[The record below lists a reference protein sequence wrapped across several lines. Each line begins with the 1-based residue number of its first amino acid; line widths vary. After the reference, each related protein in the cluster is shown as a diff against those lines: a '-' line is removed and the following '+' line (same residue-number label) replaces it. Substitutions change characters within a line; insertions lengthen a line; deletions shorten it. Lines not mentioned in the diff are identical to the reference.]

1 MTQLEMARRN
11 SITPEMELVA
21 RVEGLDAEWVR
32 AQVAQGLMVIPANRQ
47 HKNLQAAA
55 VGKGTS
61 VKVNANIG
69 TSPLRVDMAVEQR
82 KLSEAL
88 RAGADAVMDLSTGGD
103 IDAIRKE
110 ILAQCPV
117 PLGTVP
123 LYQVAR
129 EAGNKYNMSM
139 SGYMDVLRRQ
149 AEQGVDFI
157 TVHAGVT
164 RKVIPHLEKRLMK
177 SVSRGGAM
185 LLSWMMHHNKENYLY
200 ENYDE
205 ILALAKEYD
214 MTLSL
219 GDGMRPGCLHD
230 ATDEAQIQE
239 LRTLGELQQRA
250 VEAGVQVMIEGPGH
264 IPYDQIQK
272 NIQLEKELCHNAP
285 FYVLGPL
292 PTDIAA
298 GYDHIACAIGGALAA
313 FSGADFLCYVTPKEH
328 IGLPDP
334 DDVYQG
340 VIVTKLAAHIAD
352 VARGNPKAIARNLEM
367 AKARLAV
374 DWKGMQEHSLDPEN
388 FARIRREECARNSN
402 LVDEKYCSM
411 CGDFCVFE
419 QKIDLTGQ
427 K

>member
-1 MTQLEMARRN
+1 MTQLEQARRGN
-11 SITPEMELVA
+11 VTPEMELVA
-21 RVEGLDAEWVR
+21 RVEGMD
-32 AQVAQGLMVIPANRQ
+32 VAVVLARVADGSLVIPANRQ
-47 HKNLQAAA
+47 HSNLIAMG

-61 VKVNANIG
+61 VKINANIG
-69 TSPLRVDMAVEQR
+69 TSPLRVDLDIERR
-82 KLSEAL
+82 KLKEAL
-88 RAGADAVMDLSTGGD
+88 RGGADAVMDLSTGGD
-103 IDAIRKE
+103 IDAIRAE
-110 ILAQCPV
+110 ILAECPV

-123 LYQVAR
+123 LYQVAK
-129 EAGNKYNMSM
+129 EAGDKKAMTM
-139 SGYMDVLRRQ
+139 ALYMDVLRRQ

-157 TVHAGVT
+157 TIHAGIT
-164 RKVIPHLEKRLMK
+164 RRVVPHLERRLMK
-177 SVSRGGAM
+177 SVSRGGAI
-185 LLSWMMHHNKENYLY
+185 LLAWMRHHDKDNFLY
-200 ENYDE
+200 EGFDE
-205 ILALAKEYD
+205 VLALAKQYD

-230 ATDEAQIQE
+230 ATDGAQLEE

-264 IPYDQIQK
+264 IPYNEIQK
-272 NIQLEKELCHNAP
+272 NIELEKDICHNAP

-313 FSGADFLCYVTPKEH
+313 YCGADFLCYVTPKEH

-352 VARGNPKAIARNLEM
+352 VGRGNPRAVARNLAM
-367 AKARLAV
+367 AKARHAV
-374 DWKGMQEHSLDPEN
+374 DWIGMQNHSLDPEN
-388 FARIRREECARNSN
+388 FARIRRDECNRNPN
-402 LVDEKYCSM
+402 LVDDKFCSM

-419 QKIDLTGQ
+419 QKLDS
-427 K
+427 